1 MAALLYYLILK
12 PISWLPYP
20 LLYGLSDFLFLILY
34 RGVGYRKEVVRTNL
48 TNSFPEKSL
57 KEIQVIEQK
66 FYHHLCDLIIESI
79 KAFSIS
85 EKQLLKRAKIRNPEV
100 LQPYFDQGRSVVI
113 ASSHYNSWEMAG
125 TASDRQMAHQS
136 IGIYAPL
143 RQPFFDKKAK
153 ASRSKFGIIMVSVKG
168 LKDFFNEYQGPPTA
182 TLFATDQSPRKVES
196 AYWTT
201 FLHQDTGVMRGS
213 EVYAKKHDWPIFWG
227 RIYKVK
233 RGHYESSFE
242 LITDQPREWAEGEI
256 IETYT
261 RMLEADIRAEP
272 AYWLWSHKRW
282 KRKRPE
288 NLQSPH

>member
-20 LLYGLSDFLFLILY
+20 LLYGLSDILCVLLY
-34 RGVGYRKEVVRTNL
+34 RVLGYRKEVVRTNL
-48 TNSFPEKSL
+48 VNSFPEKSPE
-57 KEIQVIEQK
+57 EIQATERK
-66 FYHHLCDLIIESI
+66 FYHHLCDLMVESI

-85 EKQLLKRAKIRNPEV
+85 EKQLLKRAKIRNPEL

-125 TASDRQMAHQS
+125 TASDRQLAHQS
-136 IGIYAPL
+136 IGIYAPIK
-143 RQPFFDKKAK
+143 QPFFDKKAK
-153 ASRSKFGIIMVSVKG
+153 ASRSKFGLIMIPIKS
-168 LKDFFNEYQGPPTA
+168 LKDFFEAYQGPPTA
-182 TLFATDQSPRKVES
+182 TLFATDQSPRKVET

-201 FLHQDTGVMRGS
+201 FLNQDTGVMRGS
-213 EVYAKKHDWPIFWG
+213 EVYAKKHDWPIFWA
-227 RIYKVK
+227 RIHKVK

-242 LITDQPREWAEGEI
+242 LITDRPRDWAEGEI

-282 KRKRPE
+282 KRKRPA
-288 NLQSPH
+288 NLHPAS